1 MEFLFDSRN
10 AEFKV
15 PYGCVEQGQTMRLTV
30 YCDEDEAEIFLLL
43 RPDGSEEDWITMTL
57 SGHRESYCVFSAE
70 CDFSSAGLY
79 FYRFCVQKKSGE
91 SVYFGCGEFHRPE
104 QNEQKPWQV
113 LCYDAEVL
121 PPQSFCGAVYYQIFP
136 DRFFK
141 AGECDLSEKLQPFW
155 VHSCLDDVPQYQPD
169 ENGEIKNNDFFGGN
183 LRGITEKM
191 EYISSLGAEVIY
203 LNPIFMAFSNH
214 RYDTADYRRVDPM
227 LGTEED
233 FKELCAQA
241 HKKGIRVIL
250 DGVFSHTGD
259 NSAYFDQYHHF
270 GNGAVSNPNSPYRS
284 WYRFSH
290 YPTEYESWWGIRTL
304 PCVEEMNPS
313 FLEYIVT
320 GRDSVIRHWLRLG
333 ADGYRLDVADE
344 LPDSFLQAVYRTV
357 KEEKPD
363 AVVIGEVWE
372 DASNKISYGVRRRYF
387 CGGELDGVMN
397 YVYRSAIIDF
407 VSGVISA
414 ENFME
419 QVLSIAENYPQ
430 RVLDCTLNLLSS
442 HDTGR
447 IFTLLAGEDGNRMS
461 RDARASA
468 RLSEEEYRRGLPML
482 GAAVFLLFTLP
493 GSPCIYYGDE
503 NGMQGYED
511 PFNRRFFDWE
521 REDKIISGYYR
532 AMAAARK
539 KSEALRTGRIFP
551 CAAQNGFV
559 AFYRET
565 DTERALCMLNL
576 TKYPICIPLEKKKEL
591 VQFRTKIGN
600 GSVTLLPY
608 GCGVFL

>member
-1 MEFLFDSRN
+1 
-10 AEFKV
+10 
-15 PYGCVEQGQTMRLTV
+15 
-30 YCDEDEAEIFLLL
+30 
-43 RPDGSEEDWITMTL
+43 
-57 SGHRESYCVFSAE
+57 
-70 CDFSSAGLY
+70 
-79 FYRFCVQKKSGE
+79 
-91 SVYFGCGEFHRPE
+91 
-104 QNEQKPWQV
+104 
-113 LCYDAEVL
+113 
-121 PPQSFCGAVYYQIFP
+121 
-136 DRFFK
+136 
-141 AGECDLSEKLQPFW
+141 
-155 VHSCLDDVPQYQPD
+155 
-169 ENGEIKNNDFFGGN
+169 
-183 LRGITEKM
+183 
-191 EYISSLGAEVIY
+191 
-203 LNPIFMAFSNH
+203 MAFSNH

-259 NSAYFDQYHHF
+259 NSVYFDQYHHF

-407 VSGVISA
+407 VLGVISA
-414 ENFME
+414 ESFME

-461 RDARASA
+461 RDARATA
-468 RLSEEEYRRGLPML
+468 QLSEEEYRRGLPIL
-482 GAAVFLLFTLP
+482 AAAVFLLFTLP

-551 CAAQNGFV
+551 CTAQNGFV

-591 VQFRTKIGN
+591 VQFRTKTDDDL
-600 GSVTLLPY
+600 VTLLPY